1 MKERTRKF
9 SIKFKILIPASLL
22 IVAICVILGINA
34 YQGIYDG
41 MVSMGVEEAQ
51 MAAKVAESA
60 ADGDLVKQLV
70 PGGEESEAYQTLL
83 KDLREVQQ
91 KYGILYLYTVYAEG
105 TKLYY
110 GVDTDSSELQAK
122 IGQEF
127 EKSYDMVKSVF
138 EGENFV
144 QDYIDYSEYG
154 DVISVYSPIRDSD
167 GTVVAMLGSDYDA
180 SNVVKRLR
188 DTVRKVVIVTIICL
202 VIALVILGFIILRI
216 SKSLRIVNRKIYDLV
231 HSEGDLTQ
239 KLDIRTGDELELIS
253 GNINKLLEHI
263 LNIMLNI
270 SAESENLTVSSEK
283 VANNLASAETSI
295 SDVSASMQE
304 MSATMEETSASLHQV
319 NESISMINQTM
330 DAIAGS
336 AEEGRRSSNAVMDK
350 AKQIQVRVAKEQKEA
365 KLQAQTLTAIVNEKI
380 EKSKE
385 VQEIAE
391 LTDNIL
397 NITDQTSL
405 LALNAGI
412 EAARAGEAGRGF
424 AVVADEISKLANDS
438 AEVASKIQTISSDVI
453 LAVNDLAEKAEA
465 LLTFMD
471 EIAMGG
477 YEQLLVTSHDY
488 RDDVSQMN
496 RMMIEFANQSN
507 EAKSSINQIQEVSEN
522 VNAAVEE
529 TAKGVCDVADT
540 VSDLISDVQEI
551 GNAAEENREL
561 SNRLREEVNKFK
573 LN

>member
-1 MKERTRKF
+1 MKERTRRL
-9 SIKFKILIPASLL
+9 SIKFKILIPASFL
-22 IVAICVILGINA
+22 IIAICVVLGINA

-51 MAAKVAESA
+51 MAAKVAESV

-91 KYGILYLYTVYAEG
+91 KYGILYLYTVYVEG
-105 TKLYY
+105 TTLYY

-154 DVISVYSPIRDSD
+154 DVISVYTPIRDSD

-180 SNVVKRLR
+180 SNVVNRLN
-188 DTVRKVVIVTIICL
+188 DTVQKVVIVTIICL
-202 VIALVILGFIILRI
+202 VIALGILGFIILRI
-216 SKSLRIVNRKIYDLV
+216 SKSLRVVNRKIYDLV

-239 KLDIRTGDELELIS
+239 KLEIRTGDELELIS
-253 GNINKLLEHI
+253 ENVNKLLGHI
-263 LNIMLNI
+263 RNIMLNI
-270 SAESENLTVSSEK
+270 SDESENLSISSEK
-283 VANNLASAETSI
+283 VANNLVSAEGSI

-330 DAIAGS
+330 DTIAGS
-336 AEEGRRSSNAVMDK
+336 AEEGRQSSNIVMDK
-350 AKQIQVRVAKEQKEA
+350 AKQIQLRVAKEQKEA
-365 KLQAQTLTAIVNEKI
+365 KLQAQTLSAIVNEKI

-453 LAVNDLAEKAEA
+453 LAVNDLAEKAEE

-488 RDDVSQMN
+488 RDDVSKMN

-522 VNAAVEE
+522 VNVAVEE

-540 VSDLISDVQEI
+540 VMNLISDVHEI
-551 GNAAEENREL
+551 GDEAEENREL
-561 SNRLREEVNKFK
+561 SNRLKEEVNKFK
-573 LN
+573 IH